1 MKYFSVFGAGNLG
14 CNLISALEKKGY
26 ILKYIYKKTKSSI
39 PRLLNSVEF
48 DIKKIIDESDFII
61 ISTQESHILEVVE
74 LIVANVSDLKGK
86 IVFHTSNSLTSDELL
101 PIKEKGGST
110 ASFSPLQTFPLCPQK
125 SIYGEEYTNL
135 FQGIYFLLEG
145 DREALTLINKIAAD
159 LDAYGVSVQKEE
171 KPFYH
176 IAAVCASN
184 FFISILKLSESQLK
198 KVNGKFEVL
207 LPLIHQTLK
216 NVETKGVDSSL
227 TGPVKRKESGIVK
240 KHLSLLKGKDR
251 ELYQILSD
259 YLTQGLE

>member
-48 DIKKIIDESDFII
+48 DLKKIIDESDFII
-61 ISTQESHILEVVE
+61 ISTQESHIPEIAE
-74 LIVANVSDLKGK
+74 IVANASDLKGK
-86 IVFHTSNSLTSDELL
+86 IIFHTSNSLTSDELL

-110 ASFSPLQTFPLCPQK
+110 ASFSPLQTFPQCPLE
-125 SIYGEEYTNL
+125 SIPGEEHTNP
-135 FQGIYFLLEG
+135 FQGIYFLMEG
-145 DREALTLINKIAAD
+145 DREAVALIEKITAD

-184 FFISILKLSESQLK
+184 FFISILKLSENQLK

-207 LPLIHQTLK
+207 LPLIRQTLK
-216 NVETKGVDSSL
+216 NVETKGVESSL
-227 TGPVKRKESGIVK
+227 TGPVKRKESAIVT
-240 KHLSLLKGKDR
+240 KHLSILKGKDR

-259 YLTQGLE
+259 YLIQGLK